1 MISYLQQ
8 SVEKVEIGHTVLSTK
23 SRGKGNVPSS
33 VRSHL
38 DDVEVLTRTYL
49 SAKSSVLS
57 DFGIFGFLV
66 FLVFY
71 QCRYFDKAASL
82 KTSS

>member
-23 SRGKGNVPSS
+23 SRGKGNVLSS

-38 DDVEVLTRTYL
+38 DDVEVLARTYL

-57 DFGIFGFLV
+57 DFGIL
-66 FLVFY
+66 L
-71 QCRYFDKAASL
+71 QCRYFGKAASL